1 MRDTRSVGLAA
12 IVLVVLIAASVGSN
26 GAVAQSAPSAY
37 YGPAVTDDGTA
48 LPDGTTIVAVVDGTV
63 RDRITVSGGT
73 YGGGAPLD
81 EKLRVSQTNQTVR
94 FYVEAD
100 DGTRIEANRTD
111 SDPTAGAEEFPLA
124 FPDGVTSS
132 GSNFEVTALDPGDTT
147 VFEDETV
154 TVTATVTNQVQ
165 QGTETVALRIDGA
178 ERATRTVTLDNDES
192 RTVAFAVDAASLAT
206 GEHTYAVTTENDE
219 QTASLTV
226 RSRSPYFAVSGLSP
240 EETTVGQAER
250 FDVSGTVTND
260 GSARGT
266 QTVALTVDGNA
277 IEETTVTLAPDESQ
291 TVTFSDVNATR
302 IGSGAHT
309 HAVETTNDSQRGSLT
324 VEGTAPATFAVTD
337 LDPESTTVA
346 PGTSVDLTATVANTG
361 TQAGSQQVRLRV
373 DGDQYVSRSLSLAGG
388 ERQTVTITLGTEGR
402 STGDHAYSFVTD
414 DDEEGGTVTL
424 SEAATPTPTPTP
436 TSTAAGSTP
445 ATTPG
450 EESADPTPTAT
461 SDTAATAAT
470 DTATD
475 PTGTEAATIT
485 VATTTQQPERT
496 PTPTDEG
503 GGGLPMGLVQTITLG
518 LGAVI
523 VVVYG
528 VLKALAIYLG
538 Y

>member
-1 MRDTRSVGLAA
+1 MRDTRSVGLVA
-12 IVLVVLIAASVGSN
+12 IVLVVLVAAPVASDV
-26 GAVAQSAPSAY
+26 AVAQSAPSAY

-63 RDRITVSGGT
+63 RDRITVSSGT

-81 EKLRVSQTNQTVR
+81 EKLRVSQTNETVR
-94 FYVEAD
+94 FYVETD

-111 SDPTAGAEEFPLA
+111 SDPTEGTEEFPLS

-147 VFEDETV
+147 AFEDETV

-165 QGTETVALRIDGA
+165 QGTETVALRIDGT
-178 ERATRTVTLDNDES
+178 ERATRTVTLDSDES
-192 RTVAFAVDAASLAT
+192 RTVEFAVDAASLAS

-219 QTASLTV
+219 RTASLTV

-240 EETTVGQAER
+240 EATTVGQAER

-266 QTVALTVDGNA
+266 QTIALAVDGDA
-277 IEETTVTLAPDESQ
+277 IEKTTLTLAPEESQ
-291 TVTFSDVNATR
+291 TVTFTDVNATQ
-302 IGSGAHT
+302 IGSGSHS
-309 HAVETTNDSQRGSLT
+309 HAVETTNDSQSGSLT

-337 LDPESTTVA
+337 LDPETTTVR

-361 TQAGSQQVRLRV
+361 TQAGSQQLRLRV

-414 DDEEGGTVTL
+414 DDDEGGTVTL
-424 SEAATPTPTPTP
+424 SEAVTPTPTPTV
-436 TSTAAGSTP
+436 TTAGSTP
-445 ATTPG
+445 ATTPD
-450 EESADPTPTAT
+450 EESTEPAPTAT
-461 SDTAATAAT
+461 SDTAATTAT
-470 DTATD
+470 DTTTN
-475 PTGTEAATIT
+475 PTRTEAATT
-485 VATTTQQPERT
+485 TAATTPQQTERT

-503 GGGLPMGLVQTITLG
+503 GGGLPVGLIQTVTLG